1 MHLIRKYK
9 NTIIGLG
16 ILILAGVLYYLIP
29 SQIAMIETS
38 KEYARPSFYP
48 RIIILLMAIIALV
61 YILTSFIQEHKQDAS
76 FSSPAD
82 PDEETSAHS
91 GWRTFLTVIIMA
103 AYISLISVVGFF
115 IATPFGLAALM
126 LHMGNRR
133 PVALIGTCL
142 VTPIVIYII
151 FERLLMIYL
160 PRGIF

>member
-9 NTIIGLG
+9 NTIIGAG
-16 ILILAGVLYYLIP
+16 ILILAGILYCLIP

-48 RIIILLMAIIALV
+48 RIIIVLMAIIALV
-61 YILTSFIQEHKQDAS
+61 YIVTSAIQEHKQDAS
-76 FSSPAD
+76 SSTPAVS
-82 PDEETSAHS
+82 DEETSDHS
-91 GWRTFLTVIIMA
+91 AWRTLLTVIIMA

-133 PVALIGTCL
+133 PVALIGTC
-142 VTPIVIYII
+142 VIAPIVIYLI
-151 FERLLMIYL
+151 FEKLLMIYL